1 MMQAVTSDLR
11 EWGVPDGDV
20 KFEAFGPATIKR
32 KSPPKPAQDAAAAA
46 AAGDGI
52 EVVFERSG
60 KTLHWKPDYGSLL
73 EFAEANDIS
82 IDSGCR
88 AGNCGTC
95 VTAVKEG
102 EVSYL
107 SEPGAQPDEGSCLT
121 CIAVPSGRLILDS

>member
-1 MMQAVTSDLR
+1 MMEAVTKDLK
-11 EWGVPDGDV
+11 EWGVSDSDV

-32 KSPPKPAQDAAAAA
+32 KSPSKPAQEAMA

-52 EVVFERSG
+52 EVEFERSG
-60 KTLHWKPDYGSLL
+60 KTLHWKPEHGSLL

-107 SEPGAQPDEGSCLT
+107 SEPGAQIDEGSCLT